1 MTKLLVVNLQ
11 NPQET
16 RYYNPKDIGVFMWG
30 RRLGNYPMFSVSD
43 DGSMKQIELTSA
55 DVQEIETQVME
66 QLK

>member
-16 RYYNPKDIGVFMWG
+16 KYYNPKDIGVFMWG
-30 RRLGNYPMFSVSD
+30 RRLSNYPMFAVSD
-43 DGSMKQIELTSA
+43 DGIMKQIELTSA
-55 DVQEIETQVME
+55 DVQEIKTQVME